1 MIGIDSPAPGMK
13 CLWATEEDTMTIYD
27 QLRKPP
33 FNLDDSATAWVSD
46 TYASLDLD
54 DKVGQLFT
62 LIMMGT
68 DEAEFERIGSLR
80 PGGVTRFF
88 TPDLDFERRTISSLV
103 ARSKVPPVI
112 SADLEG
118 SRHSFAFGTPVLGQ
132 LGLAAVDDVEA
143 TYKSSEILAREGRA
157 MGVRWSFTPV
167 IDANVA
173 FRSPIVGTRS
183 YGSDVDRIER
193 HAVAHVRGLQ
203 DNGIAAT
210 AKHWPGEGYD
220 DRDQHLVTTINPL
233 SMEEWKKVFGRL
245 YEKLIGEGVMS
256 VMSAHISLPAYIRSK
271 LPDAG
276 LEAFR
281 PASVSKL
288 LNIDLL
294 RGELGFNG
302 LIVSDATPMGG
313 LSAWGHH
320 SDTMPELIANGCDMI
335 LFSDAPEDDMASV
348 KAAIESGR
356 ISAERLEES
365 VLRILALKAH
375 LKLFQPSDVLP
386 DAAEARR
393 VLAHPDSVA
402 ASKDT
407 IARSPT
413 LVKDV
418 DGIFPLD
425 PAKTRR
431 ILLVDG
437 GIIHPLV
444 PRPLQFVLPD
454 LLRRE
459 GFEVTS
465 DRPDIVPGPDDFDLV
480 LYTLGDESLLVRG
493 RIFID
498 WHKMGGGGLFKA
510 MYRPWTNIPSVMI
523 SFGHPYHLYDAPRIP
538 AYINAYSTMDS
549 VQEAVVECMLGRKP
563 FVGTSPVDPFCGLED
578 ARY

>member
-1 MIGIDSPAPGMK
+1 MK
-13 CLWATEEDTMTIYD
+13 CLSVTEEDTMTIYD
-27 QLRKPP
+27 QLRQPP
-33 FNLDDSATAWVSD
+33 FNLDDAGISWVRD
-46 TYASLDLD
+46 TYARLDLD

-68 DEAEFERIGSLR
+68 DEAEFDRIAALR

-88 TPDLDFERRTISSLV
+88 TPDLDFERRTISNLV
-103 ARSKVPPVI
+103 AKSKVAPVI

-143 TYKSSEILAREGRA
+143 TEKSAEILAREGRA

-167 IDANVA
+167 IDVNAA

-210 AKHWPGEGYD
+210 AKHWPGEGFD
-220 DRDQHLVTTINPL
+220 DRDQHLVTTTNPL
-233 SMEEWKKVFGRL
+233 SMDEWMKTFGRL
-245 YEKLIGEGVMS
+245 YTKLIAEGVVS

-271 LPDAG
+271 MPDAR

-281 PASVSKL
+281 PASLSKL
-288 LNIDLL
+288 LNVDLL

-302 LIVSDATPMGG
+302 IIVSDATPMGG

-320 SDTMPELIANGCDMI
+320 LDTLPELIVNGCDMI
-335 LFSDAPEDDMASV
+335 LFSDAPEDDMAAV
-348 KAAIESGR
+348 KDAIEGGR
-356 ISAERLEES
+356 ISAERLEEA
-365 VLRILALKAH
+365 VLRILALKAY
-375 LKLFQPSDVLP
+375 LKLFQPSAVLP
-386 DAAEARR
+386 DAEEAGR

-402 ASKDT
+402 ASGEF

-413 LVKDV
+413 LVKDIK
-418 DGIFPLD
+418 GIFPLD
-425 PAKTRR
+425 PQRTRR

-444 PRPLQFVLPD
+444 PRPLAFVLPD
-454 LLRRE
+454 LLRKE
-459 GFEVTS
+459 GFEVTI
-465 DRPDIVPGPDDFDLV
+465 DKPDIMASSDDFDLV
-480 LYTLGDESLLVRG
+480 LYALGDESLLVRG
-493 RIFID
+493 RIFVD
-498 WHKMGGGGLFKA
+498 WHKMGGGSLYKA
-510 MYRPWTNIPSVMI
+510 MYRPWTTIPTAMI
-523 SFGHPYHLYDAPRIP
+523 SFGHPYHLYDAPRVP

-549 VQEAVVECMLGRKP
+549 VQEAVVDCMMGRKP
-563 FVGTSPVDPFCGLED
+563 FNTTNPVDPFCGLED

>member
-1 MIGIDSPAPGMK
+1 VRLSLAPFVA
-13 CLWATEEDTMTIYD
+13 LEETMTIYD
-27 QLRKPP
+27 QLRQPP
-33 FNLDDSATAWVSD
+33 FNLDDAAIDWVHD

-68 DEAEFERIGSLR
+68 DEAEFDRIASLR

-88 TPDLDFERRTISSLV
+88 TPDLDFERRIISNLV
-103 ARSKVPPVI
+103 ARSKVAPVI

-132 LGLAAVDDVEA
+132 LGLAAVDDVDA
-143 TYKSSEILAREGRA
+143 TQKSSEILAREGRA

-167 IDANVA
+167 IDINAA

-183 YGSDVDRIER
+183 YGSDVDKIER

-203 DNGIAAT
+203 QNGIAAT

-220 DRDQHLVTTINPL
+220 DRDQHLVTTTNPL
-233 SMEEWKKVFGRL
+233 SMDEWMATFGRL
-245 YEKLIGEGVMS
+245 YRKLISEGVVS

-271 LPDAG
+271 VPDAG

-302 LIVSDATPMGG
+302 IIVSDATPMGG

-320 SDTMPELIANGCDMI
+320 IDTMPDLIVNGCDMI
-335 LFSDAPEDDMASV
+335 LFSDAPEEDMAAV
-348 KAAIESGR
+348 KAAIEVGR
-356 ISAERLEES
+356 ISEERLAES
-365 VLRILALKAH
+365 VLRILALKAY

-386 DAAEARR
+386 DAEEARR

-402 ASKDT
+402 ASREY

-425 PAKTRR
+425 PSQSRR
-431 ILLVDG
+431 ILFVDG
-437 GIIHPLV
+437 GINHPLI

-454 LLRRE
+454 LLRKE
-459 GFEVTS
+459 GFEVTV
-465 DRPDIVPGPDDFDLV
+465 DRPDIVPSPDEFDLV
-480 LYTLGDESLLVRG
+480 LYALGDESLLVRG
-493 RIFID
+493 RIFVD
-498 WHKMGGGGLFKA
+498 WHRMGGGGLFKA

-523 SFGHPYHLYDAPRIP
+523 SFGHPYHLYDAPRVP

-549 VQEAVVECMLGRKP
+549 VQEAVVDCMLGRKP
-563 FVGTSPVDPFCGLED
+563 FAGTSPVDPFCGLED